1 MSRRLATAMLTMRR
15 HAVHRPW
22 KHAQHLP
29 VLRKPVR
36 PTSRPHRQPPGR
48 LRRNPG
54 RPQPPVMRFMP
65 TARLPLPRP
74 TRQVPHPI
82 LQQRVLLPHR
92 QQRPSTARHPR
103 AAAKWKGWPPLMY
116 PKNRRAHRPRM
127 MHWLIRYAR
136 VPRYSWRPLRSAR
149 PNCSSWLVRWD
160 WMNQPPLTVA
170 FRPRHK
176 ARLTTQSQPRSRRT
190 SRRSIPTR
198 TRLQAAKERPQCPP
212 PWQRLCL
219 GVHRDHRSARLSPH
233 RMDAWRPQDARALHP
248 PCP

>member
-1 MSRRLATAMLTMRR
+1 VPRRPAAVMRTTPQLAA
-15 HAVHRPW
+15 HRPL
-22 KHAQHLP
+22 KCVRHLP
-29 VLRKPVR
+29 VQKKPVL
-36 PTSRPHRQPPGR
+36 PPLRPHRLPPGR
-48 LRRNPG
+48 QLRNPG
-54 RPQPPVMRFMP
+54 RPALRVTRWMP

-92 QQRPSTARHPR
+92 QQRPSTDRHPR
-103 AAAKWKGWPPLMY
+103 AAKWKGWPPLMY
-116 PKNRRAHRPRM
+116 PKMLRAHRPRV
-127 MHWLIRYAR
+127 MHWLIRYAK
-136 VPRYSWRPLRSAR
+136 VPRYSWRPLQSAR

-160 WMNQPPLTVA
+160 WMSQPPLTVA

-219 GVHRDHRSARLSPH
+219 GVHRDHRPARLSPH
-233 RMDAWRPQDARALHP
+233 RMDAWRPQDARALRP